1 MPGTRPGMTVERQTQ
16 AKLWPLLAREPVA
29 EHLDVAWVRRR
40 CHCIPSCTS
49 STRVP
54 HGSVM

>member
-1 MPGTRPGMTVERQTQ
+1 MTVERQTQ